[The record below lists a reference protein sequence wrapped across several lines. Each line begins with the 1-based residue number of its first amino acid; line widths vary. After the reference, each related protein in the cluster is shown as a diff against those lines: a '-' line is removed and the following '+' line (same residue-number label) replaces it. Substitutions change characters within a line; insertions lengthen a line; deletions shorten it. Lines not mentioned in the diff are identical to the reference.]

1 MKKTIKT
8 LFLFI
13 LCAFLLAGCSFDLSG
28 INEVVESAKPVSLSG
43 EFKTQTYLPYNGFKA
58 KKLVFEKI
66 SFIGAETAKITVV
79 PSDETKVEVTYPS
92 DMEDHG
98 FRVYYKESEIEISVP
113 KQTNFSAEKF
123 EVTVYANVEEIE
135 ISGGIEF
142 EMNAEKCRSID
153 LDIKGG
159 ADVYI
164 YSIDTV
170 NTDISI
176 AGAASMNLSGKTGLF
191 ELELAGAGTI
201 DAKSLVAEKA
211 EVEISGAGTAEVSV
225 IEELFADIDGVGT
238 LTYYGDP
245 VLKNISGGLTD
256 IEQASKGVYG
266 G

>member
-1 MKKTIKT
+1 MKKITKT

-13 LCAFLLAGCSFDLSG
+13 LCAFLLVGCSFDMNE
-28 INEVVESAKPVSLSG
+28 INKVVESAKPVSLSG
-43 EFKTQTYLPYNGFKA
+43 ELETRTHLPYDGFKA
-58 KKLVFEKI
+58 KKLIFEKI

-79 PSDETKVEVTYPS
+79 PSDETKVEATYPS

-98 FRVYYKESEIEISVP
+98 FRVYFKEGEIEISVP

-123 EVTVYANVEEIE
+123 EVTVYANLEKIE

-142 EMNAEKCRSID
+142 EMNAEKCRSIN

-159 ADVYI
+159 AEVYI
-164 YSIDTV
+164 YNIDTEK
-170 NTDISI
+170 TDIDI
-176 AGAASMNLSGKTGLF
+176 AGAASMNLSGKTGFF

-201 DAKSLVAEKA
+201 DAKSLVSEKA

-256 IEQASKGVYG
+256 VEQASKEVYG